1 MMLMTPQAITRL
13 GNWVGQDRMR
23 DMFDLGSA
31 EMTHLL
37 ITYGYLII
45 FALVAIESMGI
56 PVPGESTLLL
66 ASVYAGTT
74 HHLSVVLVIL
84 AAAAGAV
91 MGDNIGYFAGR
102 KGGYKLLHR
111 NGKHLHFNQDKLR
124 LGQYL
129 FDRHGGKVVF
139 FGRFV
144 ALLRMWAAFL
154 AGAHRMPWSRFMLFN
169 TAGGVAWATLMGTL
183 AYVFGNSILRL
194 GGPIGIA
201 SFVAATLVMV
211 LVGIGLRRGERRLQR
226 QVDAN
231 PCWRQPAAA

>member
-1 MMLMTPQAITRL
+1 
-13 GNWVGQDRMR
+13 
-23 DMFDLGSA
+23 MFDLGSG

-37 ITYGYLII
+37 ITYGYLVV
-45 FALVAIESMGI
+45 FVFVAIESMGI

-91 MGDNIGYFAGR
+91 VGDNLGYFAGR

-111 NGKHLHFNQDKLR
+111 NGKHFRFDQNKLR

-139 FGRFV
+139 YGRFV
-144 ALLRMWAAFL
+144 AILRMWAAFL
-154 AGAHRMPWSRFMLFN
+154 AGAHRMPWSRFMMFN
-169 TAGGVAWATLMGTL
+169 TAGGVSWAALMGTL
-183 AYVFGNSILRL
+183 AYLFGNSMVRL
-194 GGPIGIA
+194 GGTIGIA
-201 SFVAATLVMV
+201 SAVLATLLMV
-211 LVGIGLRRGERRLQR
+211 AVGLGLRRSERRLQH
-226 QVDAN
+226 QVDTN
-231 PCWRQPAAA
+231 PCLRQATAA

>member
-1 MMLMTPQAITRL
+1 
-13 GNWVGQDRMR
+13 
-23 DMFDLGSA
+23 MFDLGSA

-37 ITYGYLII
+37 MTYGYLVI

-84 AAAAGAV
+84 VAAAGAV
-91 MGDNIGYFAGR
+91 AGDNIGYLAGR
-102 KGGYKLLHR
+102 TGGYKLLHG
-111 NGKHLHFNQDKLR
+111 NGKHFRFNEDKLR

-154 AGAHRMPWSRFMLFN
+154 AGAHRMPWSRFMVFN
-169 TAGGVAWATLMGTL
+169 TAGGVAWATVMGTL
-183 AYVFGNSILRL
+183 AYVLGNRIVRL

-201 SFVAATLVMV
+201 SFVVATVVMV
-211 LVGIGLRRGERRLQR
+211 AIGLGLRRGEHRLQR
-226 QVDAN
+226 KVDAN